1 METLKIDGE
10 VVLVASLP
18 DELKQVVTLYE
29 YALNEEIEARK
40 RLALVEAGRSDVA
53 TRLTAGYAKYKTQV
67 EAARAQAEHQ
77 AATAEQ
83 ATEAAEIPDPTE
95 SPE

>member
-40 RLALVEAGRSDVA
+40 KLALVEAGRSDVA
-53 TRLTAGYAKYKTQV
+53 TRLTAGYAKYKAQV
-67 EAARAQAEHQ
+67 EAAQ

-83 ATEAAEIPDPTE
+83 ATETAEIPDPTE